1 MNNYNQETNIPFEVT
16 SSIGSGSVIK
26 GIVSF
31 KGDTLINGTLEG
43 DLNCD
48 AKLVI
53 GKDSKIRAN
62 ISSQSVVVFGQVI
75 GDISAVDI
83 IEIHP
88 GAKVTGDI
96 KAKRVAMHD
105 GVSFDGQCKMEQPQI
120 GQGEMGKG
128 QMINSKVV
136 HLNEQLGESK

>member
-1 MNNYNQETNIPFEVT
+1 M
-16 SSIGSGSVIK
+16 
-26 GIVSF
+26 
-31 KGDTLINGTLEG
+31 
-43 DLNCD
+43 NCD

-75 GDISAVDI
+75 GDISAEDI

-88 GAKVTGDI
+88 GAKETGDI

-105 GVSFDGQCKMEQPQI
+105 GVSFDGQCKMEQPQV
-120 GQGEMGKG
+120 EED
-128 QMINSKVV
+128 QMINNKVV
-136 HLNEQLGESK
+136 HLKEQLGESK